1 MHWCTLANGFPIR
14 VSAHSCLAALLR
26 GNIMNIKSIVLMTAL
41 LGNVAFSQ
49 PSMATETHLDATR
62 YSAPSAGT
70 SSIESITKSQAKAAK
85 MFRVVENFEK
95 IDANRDGRVTR
106 HELRLYALSTRR
118 HVPMT

>member
-1 MHWCTLANGFPIR
+1 
-14 VSAHSCLAALLR
+14 
-26 GNIMNIKSIVLMTAL
+26 MNIKAMTLTIAL
-41 LGNVAFSQ
+41 LGNVAFLQ
-49 PSMATETHLDATR
+49 PSMATGTRSDATQHSTPNKNA
-62 YSAPSAGT
+62 SA
-70 SSIESITKSQAKAAK
+70 IESITKSQARAAR